1 MNPSSESGTHEIR
14 NGNPKGFQPLASPE
28 FLFSRLVHAMDPSS
42 ESGTHEIRNGNPKGF
57 QPLASPEFLISR
69 LIPQ

>member
-14 NGNPKGFQPLASPE
+14 NGNPKEL
-28 FLFSRLVHAMDPSS
+28 
-42 ESGTHEIRNGNPKGF
+42 

-69 LIPQ
+69 LIPQWTHHLNLELTKSGMAIAKDSSRWLLLSS